1 MQGKVRAYDEVLC
14 FPAAQDAPKEAHFSL
29 ALSRVVSC
37 ELNERQEEAEGAA
50 HSILRGHYMQADPT
64 NHIMDSMKKPANTS
78 LETFSG
84 HPLCSMC
91 LNHTLLHPVGGS
103 MCLLLKAVRASSG
116 RWILSMCRKPVRVC
130 GPGRDHK

>member
-1 MQGKVRAYDEVLC
+1 
-14 FPAAQDAPKEAHFSL
+14 
-29 ALSRVVSC
+29 
-37 ELNERQEEAEGAA
+37 
-50 HSILRGHYMQADPT
+50 MQADPT
-64 NHIMDSMKKPANTS
+64 NHIMDSMKEPANTS

-116 RWILSMCRKPVRVC
+116 RWILSMCRKPARVC
-130 GPGRDHK
+130 GPGSDHK